1 MKCPNCGAWMKDGHM
16 YCERCGREIQIVP
29 EFEPELENSIHT
41 TLSNVATEITAPS
54 GDRKRPSGEKGPWK
68 KFHKPGKNEWKA
80 FRILLFVLLGLA
92 CLGGIVAGVR
102 RFWPDYQYQ
111 QARQRMEKEDYR
123 GALAYYQRAVSLS
136 PNSLSCLNGLS
147 ACYYM
152 LGEYDAAEEICLEML
167 ALEGSNEAAYQRL
180 VSIYGQQ
187 QEYGKIN
194 ELMQECKSQ
203 DIISMYLDYMA
214 NPPQTEPAG
223 GTYHEV
229 QNVKLISNA
238 AGTIYYTTDG
248 SAPDESSPVYTGP
261 IVLESG
267 DHTVKAFFV
276 NEYGVRSD
284 VVTARFSIDAS
295 VPDPPEVTP
304 ASGTYEKPVQI
315 AVEVPEG
322 CKVYY
327 TTDRTDPG
335 TTSRQYE
342 APFWMPAGY
351 STFRFAVVSPNG
363 VTGEVTERQYALDLH
378 AVLSMEAASNQLLLT
393 LKNAG
398 VILNIQG
405 DLPDRKGHNL
415 YTYRY
420 ALTINDNNYYLYR
433 EYYEEKAGTSN
444 ATGNDYVVNYMS
456 GECYRAIQ
464 QEDGTWKLYNIQ
476 EDEAES
482 SSGEGF

>member
-1 MKCPNCGAWMKDGHM
+1 MKDGQM

-41 TLSNVATEITAPS
+41 TLSNVATEITSPS
-54 GDRKRPSGEKGPWK
+54 GGPKRPSGKTGKWK
-68 KFHKPGKNEWKA
+68 KFHKPGKNAQKA
-80 FRILLFVLLGLA
+80 FRILLSILLGA
-92 CLGGIVAGVR
+92 GCLGVIVAGVR
-102 RFWPDYQYQ
+102 RVLPDYQYRRAQ
-111 QARQRMEKEDYR
+111 QLIEEEDYQ
-123 GALAYYQRAVSLS
+123 GALPFYQRAASLS

-152 LGEYDAAEEICLEML
+152 LGEYGEAEEVCLEML

-180 VSIYGQQ
+180 VSIYEQR
-187 QEYGKIN
+187 QEYEKIN
-194 ELMQECKSQ
+194 DLMQECRSQ

-214 NPPQTEPAG
+214 NPPQFEPSG

-248 SAPDESSPVYTGP
+248 SVPDENSQVYTSP
-261 IVLESG
+261 IVMESG
-267 DHTVKAFFV
+267 VYTISAFFI
-276 NEYGVRSD
+276 NEYGVKSD
-284 VVTARFSIDAS
+284 VVTESFSIDVS
-295 VPDPPEVTP
+295 VPAPPEISP
-304 ASGTYEKPVQI
+304 ASGTYEKPEQI
-315 AVEVPEG
+315 VVEIPEG

-327 TTDRTDPG
+327 TTDRSDP
-335 TTSRQYE
+335 TATSRQYE
-342 APFWMPAGY
+342 SPIWMPAGY
-351 STFRFAVVSPNG
+351 STFRFAVISPGG
-363 VTGEVTERQYALDLH
+363 VVGEVTERQYTLDLH

-398 VILNIQG
+398 AILNIQG
-405 DLPDRKGHNL
+405 DLPDREGHNL

-433 EYYEEKAGTSN
+433 EYYEETAGISN

-464 QEDGTWKLYNIQ
+464 QEDGTWKLYTIQ
-476 EDEAES
+476 EDEEETS
-482 SSGEGF
+482 SEEGF